1 MIRLSGVLIT
11 FNEEARVGRCLDSLA
26 AVCDELVVVDSGS
39 TDRTRELC
47 EARGARVVV
56 RPFDGFTTQKNFA
69 LDQAVHDHVL
79 SLDADE
85 RLSPELQAS
94 ILAAKADWQADGYD
108 FNRLNFYGDKPIR
121 SCGWYPDAKIRLWDR
136 RRGRWSGG
144 LVHETVVLDAGARQA
159 HLAGDLLHAGVSG
172 GGAAGLEQP
181 RVLVEGVVGVVD
193 RDDEPLVAVE
203 DATLENVAPQEGG
216 QPLEKEPGR
225 GDAPAG
231 MPSRPERRVELHL
244 GEKLP
249 GLLVRGVEKVARK
262 VRLASARVQD
272 HRLVHQST
280 APPAPA
286 PVP

>member
-144 LVHETVVLDAGARQA
+144 LVHETVVLDAGAREA
-159 HLAGDLLHAGVSG
+159 HLAGDLLHA
-172 GGAAGLEQP
+172 AHQEAGQLLAKVQVYSALWAREH
-181 RVLVEGVVGVVD
+181 
-193 RDDEPLVAVE
+193 A
-203 DATLENVAPQEGG
+203 
-216 QPLEKEPGR
+216 GR
-225 GDAPAG
+225 RI
-231 MPSRPERRVELHL
+231 ST
-244 GEKLP
+244 P
-249 GLLVRGVEKVARK
+249 GLLLKGLAAFLRSYVLQGGILDGYEGLVISVNNANHTFYKYARLLEANRAESLTPGSRRGRTSS
-262 VRLASARVQD
+262 R
-272 HRLVHQST
+272 
-280 APPAPA
+280 P
-286 PVP
+286 